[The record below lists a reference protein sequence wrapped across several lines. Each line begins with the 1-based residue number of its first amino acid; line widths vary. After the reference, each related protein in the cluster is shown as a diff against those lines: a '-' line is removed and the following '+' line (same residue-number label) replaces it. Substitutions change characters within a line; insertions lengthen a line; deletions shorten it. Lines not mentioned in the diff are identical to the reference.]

1 MSLTRALSN
10 ANSGLAASAFRADIA
25 AGNIA
30 NASTAGYVRRE
41 VVTTENRVGGQG
53 NGVRVAS
60 VERQQDFAL
69 SALRR
74 DADASFGRANI
85 IANTYNEINR
95 ELGEPGEDYG
105 LFASFES
112 LEANFRDLAATPE
125 SPALQNAV
133 LSASTELV
141 YQFNGLS
148 SMADTLR
155 NDADANITRSVDI
168 VNSALNQIDKLNDDI
183 GGLNEITGDAVA
195 LEDERQRLID
205 TIAEIIPINSI
216 KREGGQVEITT
227 NTGAFLLAGNVRELS
242 FQQVGVVAPG
252 ASYADETG
260 GLSGLFVGD
269 QDLTPGTGGSFALS
283 SGTLAGHFAVR
294 DSVVPDFITKLDSLA
309 ADLVTRFSDDG
320 LDVTKAPGAPG
331 IFTDAGGAPN
341 SANLPGIAGRL
352 RLNSAVDPAQGG
364 DIARFRD
371 GVGSSAVGP
380 TGEAGL
386 INGYLDVLGASNTAP
401 AESGFTGSF
410 SSIELVAS
418 LSSVIGE
425 NRVRHD
431 ALSASALTR
440 SNILFDS
447 EIAQSGVDTDRE
459 MQSLLVIEQSYAA
472 NARVI
477 QTIGDMFDRL
487 LQL

>member
-25 AGNIA
+25 AGNVA

-41 VVTTENRVGGQG
+41 VITTEHRVGGQG
-53 NGVRVAS
+53 NGVRVAG
-60 VERQQDFAL
+60 VARQQDFAL

-85 IANTYNEINR
+85 IASTYNELNR
-95 ELGEPGEDYG
+95 ELGAPGDDYG

-112 LEANFRDLAATPE
+112 LEANFKDLATTPE

-133 LSASTELV
+133 LAASTELV

-148 SMADTLR
+148 SMANALR
-155 NDADANITRSVDI
+155 NDADANIMRSVDT
-168 VNSALNQIDKLNDDI
+168 VNSALNQLKKLNDDI
-183 GGLNEITGDAVA
+183 GGLNQVTGDAAA

-205 TIAEIIPINSI
+205 SIAEIIPINSI
-216 KREGGQVEITT
+216 EREGGQIEITT
-227 NTGAFLLAGNVRELS
+227 DSGAFLLAGNVRELS
-242 FQQVGVVAPG
+242 FQQVGAITSG
-252 ASYADETG
+252 ASYADGTG

-269 QDLTPGTGGSFALS
+269 QDLTPGSGGNFALS
-283 SGTLAGHFAVR
+283 SGTLAGQFAVR
-294 DSVVPDFITKLDSLA
+294 DNVVPDFISQLDSLA
-309 ADLVTRFSDDG
+309 ADLITRFSDDD
-320 LDVTKAPGAPG
+320 LDVTKTPGAAG
-331 IFTDAGGAPN
+331 IFTDAGGSLD
-341 SANLPGIAGRL
+341 SANLSGIAGRL
-352 RLNSAVDPAQGG
+352 ELNSAVDPAQGG

-371 GVGSSAVGP
+371 GVGATTAGP

-386 INGYLDVLGASNTAP
+386 INGYLDALNASNTAP
-401 AESGFTGSF
+401 LGSGLTGSF
-410 SSIELVAS
+410 SSVELVAS
-418 LSSVIGE
+418 FSSVIGE

-447 EIAQSGVDTDRE
+447 EIAQSGVDTDLE
-459 MQSLLVIEQSYAA
+459 MQTLLLIEQSYAA

-477 QTIGDMFDRL
+477 QTVGDMFDRL
-487 LQL
+487 LQI